1 MMLEHHGLLN
11 VINGVCRMKVS
22 TRIALQIDS
31 TLPQYVRNFMPI
43 NNSLES
49 ESQNRI
55 ISLHLV

>member
-11 VINGVCRMKVS
+11 MINDVCRMKVS

-31 TLPQYVRNFMPI
+31 TLPQHVRNFMPI

-55 ISLHLV
+55 ISLHLL